1 MGGAN
6 LMITIT
12 DRSRGGEFAAW
23 FQSQGVPLVL
33 TVLGQG
39 TATTEI
45 LDCLGLEAT
54 EKAVLMLAAP
64 NSRRLIRRAERD
76 LWLDVPGRGILMT
89 VPIASIGGARARD
102 YLLPQEG
109 EESMEQERTHE
120 LIIVI
125 TNRGRTDQV
134 MNAARSAGAG
144 GGTSVHA
151 KGTGTELAKKFFG
164 VSIAAEKE
172 LVFILAEVDKRRPI
186 MKAVMDQAGMQTE
199 AQSLVFSL
207 PVTDIAGLRRLDL
220 EHPPQ
225 A

>member
-1 MGGAN
+1 MGGAV

-23 FQSQGVPLVL
+23 FQSQGIPLVL
-33 TVLGQG
+33 ATPGRG

-64 NSRRLIRRAERD
+64 NSRRLVRRAERD

-134 MNAARSAGAG
+134 MNAARSAGAS
-144 GGTSVHA
+144 GGTSIHA

-172 LVFILAEVDKRRPI
+172 LVFILAEAEKRRPI